1 MALSSQDPPRTLLE
15 GEGGCGLP
23 RLGHAGSPLLG
34 GWGSILG
41 LPLNPFV
48 PPPPLPQDPSPTVL
62 GQGPPPAPPA
72 APKPPSSSV
81 TSAAWRGG
89 LRGGPAPTPP
99 FPGGEP
105 KPAPCVRSTSPASRV
120 SWSRVG
126 WGWGVY
132 WGKAISRDQ
141 SEHPPP
147 PPPPPAG
154 ILDEFL
160 QAYGSLIPVSA
171 DEVVEKLED
180 IFQQEFSTPQ
190 RWGGGAG
197 GAFGGGGGA
206 GLDV

>member
-1 MALSSQDPPRTLLE
+1 M
-15 GEGGCGLP
+15 
-23 RLGHAGSPLLG
+23 
-34 GWGSILG
+34 
-41 LPLNPFV
+41 
-48 PPPPLPQDPSPTVL
+48 
-62 GQGPPPAPPA
+62 
-72 APKPPSSSV
+72 
-81 TSAAWRGG
+81 
-89 LRGGPAPTPP
+89 
-99 FPGGEP
+99 
-105 KPAPCVRSTSPASRV
+105 
-120 SWSRVG
+120 
-126 WGWGVY
+126 Y